1 MAHVFLP
8 SFNEKC
14 QENGWCAD
22 AEIRRYLGKHTL
34 RLVDSTVQD
43 DDIFLLSDADELF
56 LPEVLLFL
64 KLYNGYVSSISSSE
78 CSAGVYYVYRRLK
91 IVPISFE
98 VLFSQIPISLCF
110 I

>member
-34 RLVDSTVQD
+34 RLVESTVQD

-78 CSAGVYYVYRRLK
+78 CSNYSLYYRRLST
-91 IVPISFE
+91 VPIFFE
-98 VLFSQIPISLCF
+98 ILFSQIPISRCF

>member
-64 KLYNGYVSSISSSE
+64 KLYNGYVTSISSSE
-78 CSAGVYYVYRRLK
+78 CSNYYLT
-91 IVPISFE
+91 VPISFE
-98 VLFSQIPISLCF
+98 ILFSQIPI
-110 I
+110 

>member
-78 CSAGVYYVYRRLK
+78 CSTGVYYRRLR
-91 IVPISFE
+91 IVSISFE
-98 VLFSQIPISLCF
+98 ILFLRSQYHFASF
-110 I
+110 N

>member
-43 DDIFLLSDADELF
+43 EDIFLLSDADELF

-78 CSAGVYYVYRRLK
+78 FSNYSLYRRLST
-91 IVPISFE
+91 VPISFE
-98 VLFSQIPISLCF
+98 ILFSQIPISLCF

>member
-34 RLVDSTVQD
+34 RLVESTVQD

-64 KLYNGYVSSISSSE
+64 KLYNGYVSSFTSIE
-78 CSAGVYYVYRRLK
+78 CSSYYHRLSTAP
-91 IVPISFE
+91 VSFE
-98 VLFSQIPISLCF
+98 ILFSQIPISLCF